1 MNTNYYPREINML
14 RQVLS
19 EKLEE
24 RVKIIAGLPENP
36 FAALSI
42 GLNKMLKGDT

>member
-1 MNTNYYPREINML
+1 LNTNYYPREINML

-19 EKLEE
+19 DKLEE

-42 GLNKMLKGDT
+42 GMGKILRGDT